1 MGYRI
6 DCAFIRD
13 DNIPDGTHMQ
23 PRTRFTKRWIVKNVG
38 LVMWTPDVRLTMCDG
53 LIDCTMDNVPVPP
66 LAPEETGCVSV
77 DLIAPVEPGTL
88 LILPHNRKLNC
99 LL

>member
-1 MGYRI
+1 
-6 DCAFIRD
+6 
-13 DNIPDGTHMQ
+13 MQ

-38 LVMWTPDVRLTMCDG
+38 LVMWTPDVKLTMCDG

-77 DLIAPVEPGTL
+77 DLIAPAEPGTL
-88 LILPHNRKLNC
+88 LILPRNQKLDC
-99 LL
+99 LLPIISSS